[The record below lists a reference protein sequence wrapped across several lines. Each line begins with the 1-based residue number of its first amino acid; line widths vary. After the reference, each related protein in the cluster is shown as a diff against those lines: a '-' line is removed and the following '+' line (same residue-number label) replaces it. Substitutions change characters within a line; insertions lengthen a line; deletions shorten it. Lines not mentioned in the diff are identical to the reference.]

1 MVVEAMLV
9 LRLLNE
15 FIKDEKKAECKLWG
29 KNYFQGYPEET
40 DLKNKLRTTWRL
52 RTLPVGVSKADSSR
66 IFGEFSLIFY
76 QPTVWKGSRLK
87 VALVLPISQYF

>member
-1 MVVEAMLV
+1 MLV

-29 KNYFQGYPEET
+29 KNYFQGYPEEI
-40 DLKNKLRTTWRL
+40 DLKNKLRTAWKL
-52 RTLPVGVSKADSSR
+52 RALPVGVSKADSSR

-76 QPTVWKGSRLK
+76 QPTAWKGSRLK